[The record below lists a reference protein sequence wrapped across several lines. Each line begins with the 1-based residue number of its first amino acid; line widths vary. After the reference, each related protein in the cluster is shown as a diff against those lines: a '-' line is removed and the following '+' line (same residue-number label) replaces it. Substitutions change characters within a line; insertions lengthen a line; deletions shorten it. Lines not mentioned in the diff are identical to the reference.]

1 MKELSFDFDNFG
13 GTLHLYAVPLASFR
27 RLVKDYVTGSVT
39 AQFRNRQDIISIEM
53 FADDTFQFSETK
65 DVAEGGVFYDV
76 AISGVIPKWAE
87 ANDELVETLERGEWL
102 VVTKDNNGTVRLAG
116 NETDLLRFNTVKDT
130 GTTRPERNGIAFT
143 FTGKQP
149 NAAVAVDATDM
160 LT

>member
-1 MKELSFDFDNFG
+1 MKELTFDFDNFG
-13 GTLHLYAVPLASFR
+13 GTLHLYAVPVGSFR
-27 RLVKDYVTGSVT
+27 RIVKNYVDGTNT

-53 FADDTFQFSETK
+53 FADDTFAFSETK

-76 AISGVIPKWAE
+76 AISGVIPKWSE
-87 ANDELVETLERGEWL
+87 ANDERIEELERGEWI

-116 NETDLLRFNTVKDT
+116 SETDLLRFNTVKDT

-149 NAAVAVDATDM
+149 NAATSVDAADIFN
-160 LT
+160 